1 MPTIKHTITVQEERR
16 RRVRKKLHGTAARPR
31 VTIKRSN
38 KNIYI
43 QAIDDAA
50 GVTIAS
56 ANDVAIRKDATPGTK
71 KETAVQATVE
81 FVKALKKKKI
91 SAVIFDRGE
100 YKYHGRVSSVAE
112 TLRAKGIEV

>member
-1 MPTIKHTITVQEERR
+1 MPTIKHNISVQEKRR
-16 RRVRKKLHGTAARPR
+16 RRVRSKLFGTATRPR

-43 QAIDDAA
+43 QAINDEA

-56 ANDVAIRKDATPGTK
+56 ANDVELRKATKPGTK
-71 KETAVQATVE
+71 KETAVQATTQ
-81 FVKALKKKKI
+81 FVKALKKQKI

-112 TLRAKGIEV
+112 TLREKGIEV